1 MGDYRHVEALLQS
14 FVDKGLTNCSC
25 SVIHRGETVYEG
37 YFGYANPTENRPVGP
52 ETIFRIYSMTKVIT
66 CTVALMLYERG
77 LFLLTDPL
85 YDYLPEFRNPLVYR
99 HEMDG
104 SLYTSPAAT
113 PIRIMDL
120 FKMTSGLTMHGDSN
134 ETERQVSKFTL
145 KDISNVRMMAKKLAE
160 IPLAF
165 DPGTRWHYGFS
176 HDVLGA
182 LIEVLSGKSFGQFL
196 KDEIFEPLG
205 MNDTFFRIPDNKKS
219 RLSTLDAETE
229 DEYELARGD
238 YIYQPNA
245 TLECGG
251 HGLLSTLRDYARFTQ
266 MLVRGGELDGTRIL
280 GRKTLGLMTTNH
292 LDSTQLADMEAGGT
306 WPGYGYG
313 LGVRVINDRAKG
325 GINSSSGEFGWA
337 GAAGTWMAADPDEEL
352 SIVYMQGLLPKKYNE
367 IRGHKL
373 RAAIYGAI

>member
-1 MGDYRHVEALLQS
+1 MENYRHVEALLQS
-14 FVDKGLTNCSC
+14 FVDKGLTSCAC
-25 SVIHRGETVYEG
+25 SVVHRGETVYEG
-37 YFGYANPTENRPVGP
+37 YFGYANPAENRPVGP

-66 CTVALMLYERG
+66 CTAALMLYERG

-99 HEMDG
+99 RERNG
-104 SLYTSPAAT
+104 SLYTSSAAT

-120 FKMTSGLTMHGDSN
+120 FKMTSGLTMHGDRN
-134 ETERQVSKFTL
+134 ETERQVSNLSL
-145 KDISNVRMMAKKLAE
+145 KDISNVRTMAKMLSE
-160 IPLAF
+160 IPLAY

-182 LIEVLSGKSFGQFL
+182 LIEVLSGKSLGQFL

-229 DEYELARGD
+229 REFTITSDS
-238 YIYQPNA
+238 IYQLNA

-266 MLVRGGELDGTRIL
+266 MLARGGELDGTRIL

-292 LDSTQLADMEAGGT
+292 LDSTQLADMEAEGT

-313 LGVRVINDRAKG
+313 LGVRVITDRAKG

-352 SIVYMQGLLPKKYNE
+352 SIVYMQGLLPNKYNE